1 MRLDWKRLLLF
12 LYKLGLVSLVV
23 PAGYWILQSGAMLA
37 DGEIWQWSFATI
49 LAYLLV
55 ALYFEVRPGAVWH
68 VAISVLVGYLLTLVT
83 PDPAGDFLFG
93 MVYGPMLAV
102 AAYWD
107 HIRDPWRKFWE

>member
-1 MRLDWKRLLLF
+1 MHLSKERILLF
-12 LYKLGLVSLVV
+12 LGKLGLASLVV
-23 PAGYWILQSGAMLA
+23 PAGYWIMQNGAVLA
-37 DGEIWQWSFATI
+37 YGGICQWSLATI

-55 ALYFEVRPGAVWH
+55 ALYFEMRPGAVWH
-68 VAISVLVGYLLTLVT
+68 VAVSVLVGYLVTLVT

-107 HIRDPWRKFWE
+107 HIGDP